1 MELISSI
8 HDEQSPKLCI
18 FSSFLRRFCVS
29 ERKVLVERKGK
40 WLPDNV
46 LVPKHIPGFCNSA
59 WAVGFS
65 LPRHFQGSTMKA
77 VNFFPVFC
85 LFVYFARILFKV
97 CFHLLLTSTCINQFP
112 QPEIKEITE
121 TLKTH
126 ILFS

>member
-18 FSSFLRRFCVS
+18 FSSFLRRFCVP

-46 LVPKHIPGFCNSA
+46 LVPKPIPGFCNSA

-65 LPRHFQGSTMKA
+65 LPKHFQGSTMKA
-77 VNFFPVFC
+77 VNFSLSFVC
-85 LFVYFARILFKV
+85 LFILPESSLRFAFTF
-97 CFHLLLTSTCINQFP
+97 CSHLLVLINFP
-112 QPEIKEITE
+112 DQK
-121 TLKTH
+121 
-126 ILFS
+126 